1 MEFQYLLLVL
11 MEGPQCFH
19 PQIGKQ
25 RDPHMWRP
33 LAEHCAFFPGEE
45 SPPCVG
51 PTSAIQRASVEASAC
66 SSFLVP
72 LLSPYRNFSF
82 SLILTNPAPCPPM
95 SCGPLWKQ
103 QVKKSLGCQL
113 QADSGRVLSV
123 EATCLSWPGKEAG
136 LWPEL
141 MLQPSLS
148 FRTCLLWS
156 EHMF

>member
-1 MEFQYLLLVL
+1 MLP
-11 MEGPQCFH
+11 PQK
-19 PQIGKQ
+19 GKQ
-25 RDPHMWRP
+25 RDAHMWRP
-33 LAEHCAFFPGEE
+33 LAKHCPFSPGEE
-45 SPPCVG
+45 SPSCVG
-51 PTSAIQRASVEASAC
+51 PTSAIKRASEAASAC

-72 LLSPYRNFSF
+72 LLSPYRTFSF
-82 SLILTNPAPCPPM
+82 SLMLTNPAPCPPM
-95 SCGPLWKQ
+95 SCGLPWKQ
-103 QVKKSLGCQL
+103 QVKKTWAANFKLTVGQ
-113 QADSGRVLSV
+113 VLSV